1 MRQSMYAALSSSGVV
16 KIGRSRFPD
25 VRKKQ
30 IARIFA
36 RDFGS
41 DIAAFEVCGWV
52 LDFPVRTEETCLTC
66 VRLELNPSVVRREW
80 LLNVDFAAVVGIV
93 RRETEAES
101 ELEPARRE
109 RLQRW
114 LMRQM
119 REEAFA
125 A

>member
-1 MRQSMYAALSSSGVV
+1 MYVAMSASGVV
-16 KIGRSRFPD
+16 KVGRSRFPD

-30 IARIFA
+30 IASIFV
-36 RDFGS
+36 RDFS
-41 DIAAFEVCGWV
+41 STLAAFEVCGWV
-52 LDFPVRTEETCLTC
+52 LDFPERTEEACLTC
-66 VRLELNPSVVRREW
+66 VRLELNPAVVRREW
-80 LLNVDFAAVVGIV
+80 LLNVDFAAVVEVV
-93 RRETEAES
+93 RRETEAENA
-101 ELEPARRE
+101 LEPARHE